1 MEDKIGSSGAV
12 EMLVGTG
19 AHPGMLKDQITTSAV
34 STIQGVMKL

>member
-12 EMLVGTG
+12 EMLVGAGT
-19 AHPGMLKDQITTSAV
+19 HPGMLKVQIMPSAV